1 MPAVFRV
8 LSQPW
13 SSDRVG
19 DELLNAINDAD
30 FGRISARVSFVKA
43 SGVRYVASA
52 LEAARARG
60 VAVRIIVG
68 VDGSVTS
75 AAGVRALYNR
85 VDELYL
91 LRDPGHLF
99 HPKTWLF
106 EASGDGLLL
115 IGSPNL
121 TESALW
127 TNYEDLAILGLENPD
142 HVAEVIKQF
151 DDAAA
156 AQNCQ
161 LATTELIDQLAEAG
175 LLVDESSQRRESHKR
190 DKDDDER
197 AAEAGID
204 DLFPR
209 KTVPPPPPTAR
220 LPEEVA
226 EAPPSVPPADAGE
239 EPPPAPPTSAGKE
252 PPIPAPPA
260 TGEASQY
267 RAFLLRLGK
276 RDVGTQPGFSPD
288 IFIPLAAYRH
298 EPKFWGNLVTTET
311 AGAHVNQERRIA
323 VAFHRT
329 TGAVEIKDR
338 RLYLYE
344 TKSEFRLNSREIHA
358 DAKEGD
364 LLRIELSNEPGHE
377 YSARVIRPTD
387 STYAENDAIAA
398 NAVANSNKRWG
409 YR

>member
-13 SSDRVG
+13 SSRRVG
-19 DELLNAINDAD
+19 DELLEAINAD
-30 FGRISARVSFVKA
+30 VVRISARVSFVKS

-52 LEAARARG
+52 FEAARARG

-106 EASGDGLLL
+106 EASDSGLLL

-127 TNYEDLAILGLENPD
+127 TNYEDMAIVGLEDPA
-142 HVAEVIKQF
+142 HIAEVAKQF
-151 DDAAA
+151 DDATGAP
-156 AQNCQ
+156 NCQ
-161 LATTELIDQLAEAG
+161 LATSEIIDQLAEAG
-175 LLVDESSQRRESHKR
+175 LLVDESRQRQESRKR

-197 AAEAGID
+197 ADEAGIAS
-204 DLFPR
+204 LFPR
-209 KTVPPPPPTAR
+209 KAVPSPPPTPR
-220 LPEEVA
+220 LPEEA
-226 EAPPSVPPADAGE
+226 TEEPPPATPVEAGE
-239 EPPPAPPTSAGKE
+239 EPPPAPPSGAGEE
-252 PPIPAPPA
+252 PPIPAPSA
-260 TGEASQY
+260 TGEGSLY
-267 RAFLLRLGK
+267 RTFVLRLGK
-276 RDVGTQPGFSPD
+276 RDVGRHVGYSPD
-288 IFIPLAAYRH
+288 VFIPLAAYRH

-329 TGAVEIKDR
+329 SGAVEVETR

-344 TKSEFRLNSREIHA
+344 TKSEFRLNSSEIHA

-364 LLRIELSNEPGHE
+364 LLRIDLSSEAAYE
-377 YSARVIRPTD
+377 YTAQIIRPTD
-387 STYAENDAIAA
+387 SAYGEYDAIAA
-398 NAVANSNKRWG
+398 NTVANSNKRWG
-409 YR
+409 YK